1 MAFQTID
8 RAQHQRRCF
17 ERFSDGV
24 SSANRLLLFF
34 FDNIF
39 SYFPRKFFA
48 NAKISDFGPKNG
60 ILKMIQ
66 KIRILK
72 MVQKKGSKIRI
83 LYIYKKW
90 NSKNILK
97 E

>member
-1 MAFQTID
+1 MSQSVDDAIVLI
-8 RAQHQRRCF
+8 
-17 ERFSDGV
+17 EESMEFS
-24 SSANRLLLFF
+24 RIF